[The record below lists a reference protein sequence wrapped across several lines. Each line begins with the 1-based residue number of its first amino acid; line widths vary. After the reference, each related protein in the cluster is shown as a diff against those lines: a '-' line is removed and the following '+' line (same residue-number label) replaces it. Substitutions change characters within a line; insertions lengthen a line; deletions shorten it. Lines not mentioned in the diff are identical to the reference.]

1 MPEQNLNDTM
11 ISEAIL
17 ILRSVGF
24 LEKKIFQKMSE
35 IDEATTNNYI
45 EDFPILTLQL
55 QALLRKIKAEDSNM
69 SSFVLKYKEKV
80 KNEKKS
86 ILSHTLCKERPS
98 PRGLHA

>member
-45 EDFPILTLQL
+45 EDFPLLTSQL
-55 QALLRKIKAEDSNM
+55 QSLLKKIHQEDVNM
-69 SSFVLKYKEKV
+69 SAFMLKYKKKV
-80 KNEKKS
+80 SDEKKG
-86 ILSHTLCKERPS
+86 ILYCHK
-98 PRGLHA
+98 